1 MDQLTETTDIFST
14 EDYLVHA
21 ATGKRF
27 LNYVIDVILFY
38 VLFIGAG
45 IIFLIASPESINDID
60 DSPGFN
66 IMDRLISLVA
76 YAIYM
81 GFVEALFKGKSLGK
95 LITGTRAV
103 MPDGTP
109 VGWGKAFARGFSRA
123 VPFCVF
129 SAFGDPCYPWQDRW
143 TDTLVIDEKKSNIG
157 GRNQDF

>member
-1 MDQLTETTDIFST
+1 MDQLTETTDIFTT
-14 EDYLVHA
+14 EDQLVHA
-21 ATGKRF
+21 STGKRF
-27 LNYVIDVILFY
+27 LNYIIDVILFY
-38 VLFIGAG
+38 ILAAVVGVL
-45 IIFLIASPESINDID
+45 LYLASPGSLDDID

-66 IMDRLISLVA
+66 LIDRLITLVC

-81 GFVEALFKGKSLGK
+81 GLVEAIFKGKSLGK

-109 VGWGKAFARGFSRA
+109 VGWSKAFARGFSRA
-123 VPFCVF
+123 VPFCAF

-157 GRNQDF
+157 FTDQ